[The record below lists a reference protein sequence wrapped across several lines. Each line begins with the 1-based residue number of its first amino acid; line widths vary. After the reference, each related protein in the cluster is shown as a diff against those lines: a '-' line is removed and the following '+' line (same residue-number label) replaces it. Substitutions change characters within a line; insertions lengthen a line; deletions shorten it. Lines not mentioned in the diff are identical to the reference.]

1 MGDLLSYSL
10 QAAVI
15 MTLLYLGYK
24 WLMASTTFHATNRL
38 TLLLIIAISW
48 AMPALTPLFAPRPAV
63 DIEIGIPITIVDA
76 ADAAAPVAAPEP
88 FHWESLAVTIYII
101 GMAIA
106 TLFTLFSAAKVWR
119 IIRRGARTD
128 LGRYTL
134 VVSDK
139 VPGPFSWGRYIVI
152 RQQDCDRYQDMVV
165 AHETAHLDRLH
176 WVDLLIAHLN
186 IILQWYSPASYLILH
201 EMKCVHE
208 YQADSSAAGD
218 DPYEYQIMLLKKTVG
233 SSFPT
238 FADSLNHSQI
248 KQRLTMMMQNETK
261 AWRRLAALAIPA
273 MTAAALTVLS
283 TPSVASVIESIRESY
298 VREDSADKVTKSSFN
313 GQISQV
319 LRIADDSPSSSA
331 EETETDPETITAD
344 DSADPEKKS
353 EEVKEVEMD
362 EITVISF
369 RNSGDDK
376 KGSNEPPA
384 YFVDGKLCTGSINDL
399 NPSQIK
405 AMSIVKNDPNY
416 PQGKVMIEMYRPGE
430 EKLHVAA
437 QKIAEFKGGEAEMI
451 DFLKRNIRYP
461 EGVKINKTTRVIVQF
476 TVGADG
482 SVTDPKIIRSAPEEL
497 LNAEALRV
505 LSLMSGKWEPATDN
519 GKPIATRFTLPINC
533 SPGNPDK

>member
-1 MGDLLSYSL
+1 
-10 QAAVI
+10 

-63 DIEIGIPITIVDA
+63 DIEIGIPITIVDT

-298 VREDSADKVTKSSFN
+298 VREDSADKVTKSSLN

-344 DSADPEKKS
+344 GSADPEKKS
-353 EEVKEVEMD
+353 EKVKEVEMD
-362 EITVISF
+362 EIAVISF

-384 YFVDGKLCTGSINDL
+384 YFVDGKLRCNIDEL

-461 EGVKINKTTRVIVQF
+461 EGVKIDKTTRVIVQF

-519 GKPIATRFTLPINC
+519 GKPIATRFTLPINF

>member
-1 MGDLLSYSL
+1 
-10 QAAVI
+10 

-319 LRIADDSPSSSA
+319 LRIADDSPSSPA

-461 EGVKINKTTRVIVQF
+461 EGVKIDKTTRVIVQF

-519 GKPIATRFTLPINC
+519 GKPIATRFTLPINF

>member
-1 MGDLLSYSL
+1 MGSLLSYSL

-106 TLFTLFSAAKVWR
+106 TLFTLFSAVRVWR

-128 LGRYTL
+128 LGIYTL

-186 IILQWYSPASYLILH
+186 IILQWYSPASYLLLH

-233 SSFPT
+233 SSLPT

-319 LRIADDSPSSSA
+319 LRIADDSPSSPA

-362 EITVISF
+362 EIAVISF

-384 YFVDGKLCTGSINDL
+384 YFVDGKLFTGSINEL

-430 EKLHVAA
+430 EKVHVAA

-461 EGVKINKTTRVIVQF
+461 EGVKIDKTTRVIVQF

-519 GKPIATRFTLPINC
+519 GKPIATRFTLPINF

>member
-1 MGDLLSYSL
+1 MGSLLSYSL

-106 TLFTLFSAAKVWR
+106 TLFTLFSAVRVWR

-128 LGRYTL
+128 LGIYTL

-186 IILQWYSPASYLILH
+186 IILQWYSPASYLLH

-319 LRIADDSPSSSA
+319 LRIADDSPSSPA

-362 EITVISF
+362 EIAVISF

-384 YFVDGKLCTGSINDL
+384 YFVDGKLFTGSINEL

-430 EKLHVAA
+430 EKVHVAA

-461 EGVKINKTTRVIVQF
+461 EGVKIDKTTRVIVQF

-519 GKPIATRFTLPINC
+519 GKPIATRFTLPINF

>member
-1 MGDLLSYSL
+1 
-10 QAAVI
+10 

-273 MTAAALTVLS
+273 MTAVALTVLS

-362 EITVISF
+362 EIAVISF

-384 YFVDGKLCTGSINDL
+384 YFVDGKLFTGSINEL

-430 EKLHVAA
+430 EKIHFAA

-461 EGVKINKTTRVIVQF
+461 EGVKIDKTTRVIVQF
-476 TVGADG
+476 TVGTDG

-519 GKPIATRFTLPINC
+519 GKPIATRFTLPINF

>member
-1 MGDLLSYSL
+1 MGSLLSYSL

-106 TLFTLFSAAKVWR
+106 TLFTLFSAVRVWR

-128 LGRYTL
+128 LGIYTL

-186 IILQWYSPASYLILH
+186 IILQWYSPASYLLLH

-319 LRIADDSPSSSA
+319 LRIADDSPSSPA

-362 EITVISF
+362 EIAVISF

-384 YFVDGKLCTGSINDL
+384 YFVDGKLFTGSINEL

-430 EKLHVAA
+430 EKIHVAA

-461 EGVKINKTTRVIVQF
+461 EGVKIDKTTRVIVQF

-519 GKPIATRFTLPINC
+519 GKPIATRFTLPINF

>member
-1 MGDLLSYSL
+1 
-10 QAAVI
+10 
-15 MTLLYLGYK
+15 
-24 WLMASTTFHATNRL
+24 
-38 TLLLIIAISW
+38 
-48 AMPALTPLFAPRPAV
+48 
-63 DIEIGIPITIVDA
+63 
-76 ADAAAPVAAPEP
+76 
-88 FHWESLAVTIYII
+88 
-101 GMAIA
+101 
-106 TLFTLFSAAKVWR
+106 
-119 IIRRGARTD
+119 
-128 LGRYTL
+128 
-134 VVSDK
+134 
-139 VPGPFSWGRYIVI
+139 
-152 RQQDCDRYQDMVV
+152 
-165 AHETAHLDRLH
+165 
-176 WVDLLIAHLN
+176 
-186 IILQWYSPASYLILH
+186 
-201 EMKCVHE
+201 
-208 YQADSSAAGD
+208 
-218 DPYEYQIMLLKKTVG
+218 
-233 SSFPT
+233 
-238 FADSLNHSQI
+238 
-248 KQRLTMMMQNETK
+248 MQNETK

-461 EGVKINKTTRVIVQF
+461 EGVKIDKTTRVIVQF

-519 GKPIATRFTLPINC
+519 GKPIATRFTLPINF

>member
-1 MGDLLSYSL
+1 MGSLLSYSL

-106 TLFTLFSAAKVWR
+106 TLFTLFSAVRVWR

-128 LGRYTL
+128 LGIYTL

-186 IILQWYSPASYLILH
+186 IILQWYSPASYLLLH

-218 DPYEYQIMLLKKTVG
+218 APYEYQIMLLKKTVG

-319 LRIADDSPSSSA
+319 LRIADDSPSSPA

-362 EITVISF
+362 EIAVISF

-384 YFVDGKLCTGSINDL
+384 YFVDGKLFTGSINEL

-430 EKLHVAA
+430 EKVHVAA

-461 EGVKINKTTRVIVQF
+461 EGVKIDKTTRVIVQF
-476 TVGADG
+476 TIGADG

-519 GKPIATRFTLPINC
+519 GKPIATRFTLPINF

>member
-1 MGDLLSYSL
+1 MGSLLSYSL

-106 TLFTLFSAAKVWR
+106 TLFTLFSAVRVWR

-128 LGRYTL
+128 LGIYTL

-186 IILQWYSPASYLILH
+186 IILQWYSPASYLLLH

-319 LRIADDSPSSSA
+319 LRIADDSPSSPA

-362 EITVISF
+362 EIAVISF

-384 YFVDGKLCTGSINDL
+384 YFVDGKLFTGSINEL

-405 AMSIVKNDPNY
+405 AISIVKNDPNY

-430 EKLHVAA
+430 EKVHVAA

-461 EGVKINKTTRVIVQF
+461 EGVKIDKTTRVIVQF

-519 GKPIATRFTLPINC
+519 GKPIATRFTLPINF

>member
-1 MGDLLSYSL
+1 MGSLLSYSL

-106 TLFTLFSAAKVWR
+106 TLFTLFSAVRVWR

-128 LGRYTL
+128 LGIYTL

-176 WVDLLIAHLN
+176 WVDLLIALLN
-186 IILQWYSPASYLILH
+186 IILQWYSPASYLLLH

-319 LRIADDSPSSSA
+319 LRIADDSPSSPA

-362 EITVISF
+362 EIAVISF

-384 YFVDGKLCTGSINDL
+384 YFVDGKLFTGSINEL

-430 EKLHVAA
+430 EKVHVAA

-461 EGVKINKTTRVIVQF
+461 EGVKIDKTTRVIVQF

-519 GKPIATRFTLPINC
+519 GKPIATRFTLPINF

>member
-1 MGDLLSYSL
+1 MGSLLSYSL

-106 TLFTLFSAAKVWR
+106 TLFTLFSAVRVWR

-128 LGRYTL
+128 LGIYTL

-186 IILQWYSPASYLILH
+186 IILQWYSPASYLLLH

-319 LRIADDSPSSSA
+319 LRIADDSPSSPA

-362 EITVISF
+362 EIAVISF

-384 YFVDGKLCTGSINDL
+384 YFVDGKLFTGSINEL

-430 EKLHVAA
+430 EKVHVAA

-461 EGVKINKTTRVIVQF
+461 EGVKIDKTTRVIVQF

-519 GKPIATRFTLPINC
+519 GKPIATRFTLPINF